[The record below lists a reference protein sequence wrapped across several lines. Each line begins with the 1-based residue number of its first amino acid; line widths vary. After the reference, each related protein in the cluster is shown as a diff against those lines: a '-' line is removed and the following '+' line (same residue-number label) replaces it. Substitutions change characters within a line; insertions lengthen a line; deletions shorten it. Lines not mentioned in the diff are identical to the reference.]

1 MVTVKQVGD
10 TSIRQTHAQAGVA
23 DQATYGVPATSAI
36 PVIQKRLL
44 SYEEFG
50 RVYLGSSERKARDV
64 AKLLGLV
71 PVVLGPRCTKL
82 LAVECEAALARLP
95 RQVNASEPSQLLRGK
110 IAKLKAG
117 GGAFSKPGVTG

>member
-1 MVTVKQVGD
+1 MIQRNFDGNTVLQP
-10 TSIRQTHAQAGVA
+10 
-23 DQATYGVPATSAI
+23 PALAASVSGAKSAA
-36 PVIQKRLL
+36 PSLSTTNGMAKRLL

-50 RVYLGSSERKARDV
+50 RLIGASERKARDV
-64 AKLLGLV
+64 AKSLGIV
-71 PVVLGPRCTKL
+71 PVTLGPRCTKL

-117 GGAFSKPGVTG
+117 GGASSKPVVTG